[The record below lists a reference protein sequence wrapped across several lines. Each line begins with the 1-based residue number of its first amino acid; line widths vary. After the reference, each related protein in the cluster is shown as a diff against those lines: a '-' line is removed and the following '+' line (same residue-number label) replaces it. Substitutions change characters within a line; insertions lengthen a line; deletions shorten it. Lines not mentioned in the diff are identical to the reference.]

1 MGHIIVGYAATD
13 ESGFDML
20 RLLLLLLGLCCLSAR
35 GFVVVGR
42 GPRSSMHRCAT
53 RMQASEP
60 EPAKAK
66 RVLVVG
72 GTGRVG
78 GSTVRALK
86 ALGLEGKQGPP
97 PLAVSVGGRSPENFE
112 KAKARWAALGAK
124 QGLGEGAFED
134 VGFVQLDHED
144 PAALVEALRA
154 AKPNLIL
161 HTAGPFQRRKAPE
174 VLKAALL
181 LKCPYVD
188 VCDDIDLSQ
197 VAKGYHEEARNAGV
211 PMLISTGVW
220 PGISS
225 LMAVDVAE
233 ALGGSKETNSIDFQ
247 FYTAGSGG
255 AGTTI
260 LRSVCGCEKASMG

>member
-1 MGHIIVGYAATD
+1 MPAPSRHL
-13 ESGFDML
+13 L
-20 RLLLLLLGLCCLSAR
+20 RLLLLLLCLSTVVR

-42 GPRSSMHRCAT
+42 GPCCSTHCHTSIT
-53 RMQASEP
+53 RMQQQASSSSS

-86 ALGLEGKQGPP
+86 ALGMGDANTKQGLP
-97 PLAVSVGGRSPENFE
+97 PLAVIVGGRSLDNFD

-134 VGFVQLDHED
+134 VGFVELDHED
-144 PAALVEALRA
+144 PTALVQALRA
-154 AKPNLIL
+154 AKPDLIC
-161 HTAGPFQRRKAPE
+161 HTAGPFQQRKSPE
-174 VLKAALL
+174 VLKAALQ

-197 VAKGYHEEARNAGV
+197 VAKGFDEDARRAGV

-233 ALGGSKETNSIDFQ
+233 ALGGPKETNSIDFQ
-247 FYTAGSGG
+247 FYTGD
-255 AGTTI
+255 
-260 LRSVCGCEKASMG
+260 LM